1 MDPAARRRRRQRH
14 RTELMSGFAVITLV
28 ALLAIAWMV
37 VRLGKQ
43 PSTARLS
50 AATSSSPPAALN
62 DSATGLSYELLPS
75 PWRDGC
81 PMRGNP
87 VSWTSGEGAVAGH
100 VVSDGHTLTWD
111 ANACSG
117 LLPEKFRNSDLAREA
132 TKAAAAIDTD
142 RAIRHHRTVTSSTAM
157 RVGGQQA
164 WVVEFDVR
172 FPGQHLAWSSEAG
185 AVVVVDRGNGRA
197 PVVFYVS
204 VPSNLGTA
212 SLRTLISSLR

>member
-14 RTELMSGFAVITLV
+14 RTELMSVFAVVTLL

-50 AATSSSPPAALN
+50 AATSGPPPAAVT
-62 DSATGLSYELLPS
+62 DSATGLSFELLAS

-81 PMRGNP
+81 PMRDNP
-87 VSWTSGEGAVAGH
+87 VGWSSGEGAVAGH
-100 VVSDGHTLTWD
+100 VAAGGHTLTWY

-117 LLPEKFRNSDLAREA
+117 LLPDEFRSSDLAREA
-132 TKAAAAIDTD
+132 TRAAAAIDTD
-142 RAIRHHRTVTSSTAM
+142 RALPHHRTVTSSTAM

-185 AVVVVDRGNGRA
+185 AVVVVDRGKGQA
-197 PVVFYVS
+197 PAVFYAS
-204 VPSNLGTA
+204 VPGNLGTA
-212 SLRTLISSLR
+212 SLKTLISSLR